1 MMKKIIIFS
10 LIVNFAF
17 AQKVNLETLTQK
29 GLDQNRDLA
38 LALKR
43 VDLQKALVN
52 TAYEVPKTKIDYSF
66 GNIQTPNVWDY
77 SLSAIQNVELPK
89 VFKLRKAYNE
99 SLVKIGESE
108 VSVLRNEYRMNVS
121 TFYYAL
127 YSLNKLKTVLEKEN
141 LKLSEIE
148 KVYKRRFEE
157 GESDI
162 LESSNVRLR
171 ILENEMKIAKINQQ
185 ENEILAQLKIL
196 LNISDIPELDF
207 QNAAAVLVKTY
218 DGNPRLG
225 WQKSMIESSKSM
237 LETEK
242 SKLLPSINLGV
253 LNQSMAGSWRQFVGM
268 VGVEMPIFT
277 KAQKSRVEASK
288 INVLIQESEL
298 EKIVHQIDNEVISL
312 RGSLLNIENQIE
324 MLNKQLLPSSE
335 KVMEISHKKYMAA
348 QITYY
353 DWYLA
358 YNQNLTYKSELIS
371 LEKER
376 NVKISTIKYLT
387 GNE

>member
-1 MMKKIIIFS
+1 MMKKILIFS
-10 LIVNFAF
+10 LIVNFTF
-17 AQKVNLETLTQK
+17 AQKVNLEQLTEM
-29 GLDQNRDLA
+29 GFNQNRDLA

-52 TAYEVPKTKIDYSF
+52 TAYEIPKTKIDYSF

-77 SLSAIQNVELPK
+77 SLSAIQNVDLPK
-89 VFKLRKAYNE
+89 VFKLKKAHNE

-108 VSVLRNEYRMNVS
+108 VSILKNEYRMNVS
-121 TFYYAL
+121 TFYYGLHAL
-127 YSLNKLKTVLEKEN
+127 NMLRTVLEKEN
-141 LKLSEIE
+141 LKLNEIE
-148 KVYKRRFEE
+148 QVYKRRFEE
-157 GESDI
+157 GEADI

-171 ILENEMKIAKINQQ
+171 ILENEMKITKITQQ

-196 LNISDIPELDF
+196 LNIPLVPELDF
-207 QNAAAVLVKTY
+207 HNAAVVLAQTS
-218 DGNPRLG
+218 DGNPRLE
-225 WQKSMIESSKSM
+225 WQIFTIESSKSM

-242 SKLLPSINLGV
+242 SKLLPSVNLGV
-253 LNQSMAGSWRQFVGM
+253 MNQSMAGNWRQFVGI
-268 VGVEMPIFT
+268 VGLEMPIFT

-288 INVLIQESEL
+288 INVKIQESEL
-298 EKIVHQIDNEVISL
+298 ERYVHQIDNEIFSL
-312 RGSLLNIENQIE
+312 KESIFTIDKQIG
-324 MLNKQLLPSSE
+324 MLNNQLLPSSE
-335 KVMEISHKKYMAA
+335 RIMEISHKKYMAA

-353 DWYLA
+353 DWYLD

-376 NVKISTIKYLT
+376 NLKISTIKYLT